1 MRVIYSPART
11 LQRETAP
18 PIPVPALIC
27 GALGLIVLLYSGS
40 WLATAMLVSY
50 GIAVSIS
57 TRRVLKDPFEI
68 DVMYLL
74 YFGFYCVLPII
85 IAACRPDRFDQRLV
99 NPSLVL
105 FTWLAMFAITS
116 GMNSPLFRHIS
127 ATDLRMDNAWNPRE
141 ATRVAIGLLVTG
153 GVLLILLVQS
163 VGLST
168 YLNSRYVVIYNAERG
183 KGYLVA
189 GIYLIEIGLLVLA
202 LSTAEFKRKIN
213 YWAFVIGGLVSLCYL
228 RIGRRGVVMSIGVS
242 LLIVTHFFWKPLRW
256 KWVAIL
262 MVGGFIG
269 FAMIGQVRAYSEQG
283 WEGMVI
289 AAKEDLSMEDA
300 WSAFAESNTTQVAF
314 REIIEYIPSQSP
326 YRMGMSYLEGFET
339 LIPEKFHPTRP
350 LTSSQ
355 WFAYFYDPQVAA
367 EGGGFAFSVFA
378 EGYMN
383 FGLIG
388 VLVVAFVEG
397 ALARRFTEIR
407 WAAPEN
413 KSRLLIVAAVAT
425 QLPYTIRGEFA
436 SLLKQNFVMVL
447 LPTLLA
453 AMYLGRKKAPAA
465 ARAARSGR

>member
-1 MRVIYSPART
+1 
-11 LQRETAP
+11 
-18 PIPVPALIC
+18 
-27 GALGLIVLLYSGS
+27 
-40 WLATAMLVSY
+40 
-50 GIAVSIS
+50 
-57 TRRVLKDPFEI
+57 
-68 DVMYLL
+68 
-74 YFGFYCVLPII
+74 
-85 IAACRPDRFDQRLV
+85 
-99 NPSLVL
+99 
-105 FTWLAMFAITS
+105 
-116 GMNSPLFRHIS
+116 
-127 ATDLRMDNAWNPRE
+127 
-141 ATRVAIGLLVTG
+141 
-153 GVLLILLVQS
+153 
-163 VGLST
+163 
-168 YLNSRYVVIYNAERG
+168 
-183 KGYLVA
+183 
-189 GIYLIEIGLLVLA
+189 
-202 LSTAEFKRKIN
+202 
-213 YWAFVIGGLVSLCYL
+213 
-228 RIGRRGVVMSIGVS
+228 
-242 LLIVTHFFWKPLRW
+242 
-256 KWVAIL
+256 
-262 MVGGFIG
+262 
-269 FAMIGQVRAYSEQG
+269 MIGQVRAYSEQG

-447 LPTLLA
+447 LPTLIA

-465 ARAARSGR
+465 ARIARAGR